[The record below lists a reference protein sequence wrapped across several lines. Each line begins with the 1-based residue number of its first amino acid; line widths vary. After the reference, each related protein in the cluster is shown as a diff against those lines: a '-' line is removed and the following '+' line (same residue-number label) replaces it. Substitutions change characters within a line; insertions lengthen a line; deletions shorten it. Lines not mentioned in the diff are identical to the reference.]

1 MSDLTKGETM
11 KKRFTEEQ
19 IIKVIQRNKHG
30 EKAKDLAR
38 EIGVSVPTI
47 FVWKKKFKDM
57 SVSEA
62 KRLRELELENSKL
75 KRLVADLSLDIAMLK
90 DVNSK
95 KW

>member
-1 MSDLTKGETM
+1 M
-11 KKRFTEEQ
+11 KKRLTEEQ

>member
-1 MSDLTKGETM
+1 M

-19 IIKVIQRNKHG
+19 IVKAITRLRNG
-30 EKAKDLAR
+30 MSRKDLAR
-38 EIGVSVPTI
+38 EIGVSLATLYL
-47 FVWKKKFKDM
+47 WKKKYSNM

-62 KRLRELELENSKL
+62 KRLRELEAENSRL
-75 KRLVADLSLDIAMLK
+75 KKLVADMALNIEVLK

>member
-1 MSDLTKGETM
+1 M

-19 IIKVIQRNKHG
+19 IVKAITRLRNG
-30 EKAKDLAR
+30 MNRKDLAR
-38 EIGVSVPTI
+38 EIGVSLATLYL
-47 FVWKKKFKDM
+47 WKKKYNNM

-62 KRLRELELENSKL
+62 KRLRELEAENSRL
-75 KRLVADLSLDIAMLK
+75 KKLVADMALNIEVLK